1 MSKRIILILI
11 TRLFDTLNV
20 SLKYKIL
27 KRYKMKVVIY
37 ARVSTNSQD
46 YKRQTEELL
55 EFSQTQNYEVV
66 KIFEEKISG
75 GKTNE
80 KRPQLMN
87 MIHFIKTNKM
97 NKVLCWELSRLGR
110 NTIEVLKT
118 IQLLNENC
126 ISLYIKNHNIE
137 TLNDKCEVNPMSQFL
152 IQILTS
158 VSEMEKTQIR
168 QRIKSGYDSFR
179 KNGGKVGRKKGFKK
193 DTETLL
199 TEHKDVVKLLKQ
211 GYSVRKTM
219 KLTDKSSG
227 TVQKIRML
235 LNLSNT

>member
-1 MSKRIILILI
+1 
-11 TRLFDTLNV
+11 
-20 SLKYKIL
+20 
-27 KRYKMKVVIY
+27 MKVVIY
-37 ARVSTNSQD
+37 SRVSTISQD
-46 YKRQTEELL
+46 FKRQTEELL
-55 EFSQTQNYEVV
+55 EFSKNMNYEVV
-66 KIFEEKISG
+66 SIFEEKISG

-80 KRPQLMN
+80 ERPQLME
-87 MIHFIKTNKM
+87 MINFIKSNKID
-97 NKVLCWELSRLGR
+97 KVLCWELSRLGR

-137 TLNDKCEVNPMSQFL
+137 TLNDKCEINPMSQFL

-168 QRIKSGYDSFR
+168 QRIKSGYESFR
-179 KNGGKVGRKKGFKK
+179 KNGGKVGRKEGFKK
-193 DTETLL
+193 DNETLL

-227 TVQKIRML
+227 TVQKIKKMIAE
-235 LNLSNT
+235 

>member
-1 MSKRIILILI
+1 
-11 TRLFDTLNV
+11 
-20 SLKYKIL
+20 
-27 KRYKMKVVIY
+27 MKVVIHS
-37 ARVSTNSQD
+37 RVSTSIQD

-55 EFSQTQNYEVV
+55 EFSNKMNYEVV
-66 KIFEEKISG
+66 STFEEKISG

-80 KRPQLMN
+80 ERPELMK
-87 MIHFIKTNKM
+87 MINFIKKNKID
-97 NKVLCWELSRLGR
+97 KVLCWELSRIGR

-137 TLNDKCEVNPMSQFL
+137 TLNDKCEINPMSQFL

-168 QRIKSGYDSFR
+168 QRIKSGYESYR
-179 KNGGKVGRKKGFKK
+179 KNGGKVGRKEGFKK
-193 DTETLL
+193 DNETLL

-227 TVQKIRML
+227 TIQKIKKII
-235 LNLSNT
+235 T

>member
-1 MSKRIILILI
+1 
-11 TRLFDTLNV
+11 
-20 SLKYKIL
+20 
-27 KRYKMKVVIY
+27 MKVVIY
-37 ARVSTNSQD
+37 SRVSTISQD
-46 YKRQTEELL
+46 FKRQTEELL
-55 EFSQTQNYEVV
+55 EFSKNMNYEVV
-66 KIFEEKISG
+66 SIFEEKISG

-80 KRPQLMN
+80 ERPQLME
-87 MIHFIKTNKM
+87 MINFIKSNKID
-97 NKVLCWELSRLGR
+97 KVLCWELSRLGR

-137 TLNDKCEVNPMSQFL
+137 TLNDKCEINPMSQFL

-168 QRIKSGYDSFR
+168 QRIKSGYESFR
-179 KNGGKVGRKKGFKK
+179 KNGGKVGRKEGFKK
-193 DTETLL
+193 DNETLL

-227 TVQKIRML
+227 TIQKIKKL
-235 LNLSNT
+235 IEI

>member
-1 MSKRIILILI
+1 
-11 TRLFDTLNV
+11 
-20 SLKYKIL
+20 
-27 KRYKMKVVIY
+27 MKVVIY
-37 ARVSTNSQD
+37 SRVSTNSQD

-55 EFSQTQNYEVV
+55 EFSKNMNYEVLN
-66 KIFEEKISG
+66 IFEEKISG

-80 KRPQLMN
+80 ERPELMK
-87 MIHFIKTNKM
+87 MINYFKSNKID
-97 NKVLCWELSRLGR
+97 KVLCWELSRLGR

-137 TLNDKCEVNPMSQFL
+137 TLNDKCEINPMSQFL

-168 QRIKSGYDSFR
+168 QRIKSGYESYR
-179 KNGGKVGRKKGFKK
+179 KNGGKVGRKEGFKK

-199 TEHKDVVKLLKQ
+199 IEHKDVVKLLKQ

-227 TVQKIRML
+227 TIQKIKKL
-235 LNLSNT
+235 ISE

>member
-1 MSKRIILILI
+1 
-11 TRLFDTLNV
+11 
-20 SLKYKIL
+20 
-27 KRYKMKVVIY
+27 MKVVIY
-37 ARVSTNSQD
+37 ARVSTNNQD
-46 YKRQTEELL
+46 YKRQTEELI
-55 EFSQTQNYEVV
+55 EFSKKNNYEVV
-66 KIFEEKISG
+66 NIFEEKISG

-80 KRPQLMN
+80 ERPQLIK
-87 MIHFIKTNKM
+87 MINFIKSNKID
-97 NKVLCWELSRLGR
+97 KVLCWELSRIGR

-118 IQLLNENC
+118 IQLLNEKC

-179 KNGGKVGRKKGFKK
+179 KNGGKVGRKDGFKK
-193 DTETLL
+193 SRETLL

-211 GYSVRKTM
+211 GMSVRKTM

-227 TVQKIRML
+227 TVQKIKKIIG
-235 LNLSNT
+235 NIE

>member
-1 MSKRIILILI
+1 
-11 TRLFDTLNV
+11 
-20 SLKYKIL
+20 
-27 KRYKMKVVIY
+27 MKVVIY
-37 ARVSTNSQD
+37 SRVSTNSQD

-55 EFSQTQNYEVV
+55 EFSKNMNYEVLN
-66 KIFEEKISG
+66 IFEEKISG

-80 KRPQLMN
+80 ERPELMK
-87 MIHFIKTNKM
+87 MINYIKSNKID
-97 NKVLCWELSRLGR
+97 KVLCWELSRLGR
-110 NTIEVLKT
+110 NTIEFLKT

-137 TLNDKCEVNPMSQFL
+137 TLNDKCEINPMSQFL
-152 IQILTS
+152 IQILTF

-168 QRIKSGYDSFR
+168 QRIKSGYESFR
-179 KNGGKVGRKKGFKK
+179 KNGGKVGRKEGFKK

-227 TVQKIRML
+227 TIQKIKKL
-235 LNLSNT
+235 ISE

>member
-1 MSKRIILILI
+1 
-11 TRLFDTLNV
+11 
-20 SLKYKIL
+20 
-27 KRYKMKVVIY
+27 MKVVIY
-37 ARVSTNSQD
+37 SRVSTNSQD
-46 YKRQTEELL
+46 FKRQTEELL
-55 EFSQTQNYEVV
+55 EFSKNMNYEVV
-66 KIFEEKISG
+66 SIFEEKISG

-80 KRPQLMN
+80 ERPQLME
-87 MIHFIKTNKM
+87 MINFIKSNKID
-97 NKVLCWELSRLGR
+97 KVLCWELSRLGR

-137 TLNDKCEVNPMSQFL
+137 TLNDKCEINPMSQFL

-168 QRIKSGYDSFR
+168 QRIKSGYESFR
-179 KNGGKVGRKKGFKK
+179 KNGGKVGRKEGFKK
-193 DTETLL
+193 DNETLL
-199 TEHKDVVKLLKQ
+199 TEHKDILKLLKQ

-227 TVQKIRML
+227 TVQKIKKIIEVEL
-235 LNLSNT
+235 

>member
-1 MSKRIILILI
+1 MIQ
-11 TRLFDTLNV
+11 
-20 SLKYKIL
+20 
-27 KRYKMKVVIY
+27 MKVVIY
-37 ARVSTNSQD
+37 SRVSTNSQD

-55 EFSQTQNYEVV
+55 EFSNKMNYEVV
-66 KIFEEKISG
+66 STFEEKISG

-80 KRPQLMN
+80 ERPELMK
-87 MIHFIKTNKM
+87 MINFVKTNKID
-97 NKVLCWELSRLGR
+97 KVLCWELSRIGR

-137 TLNDKCEVNPMSQFL
+137 TLNDKCEINPMSQFL

-168 QRIKSGYDSFR
+168 QRIKSGYESYR
-179 KNGGKVGRKKGFKK
+179 KNGGKVGRKEGFKK

-227 TVQKIRML
+227 TIQKIKKL
-235 LNLSNT
+235 ISE

>member
-1 MSKRIILILI
+1 
-11 TRLFDTLNV
+11 
-20 SLKYKIL
+20 
-27 KRYKMKVVIY
+27 MKVVIY
-37 ARVSTNSQD
+37 SRVSTSIQD
-46 YKRQTEELL
+46 YTRQTEELL
-55 EFSQTQNYEVV
+55 EFSNKMNYEVV
-66 KIFEEKISG
+66 STFEEKISG

-80 KRPQLMN
+80 ERPELMK
-87 MIHFIKTNKM
+87 MINYIKSNKID
-97 NKVLCWELSRLGR
+97 KVLCWELSRIGR
-110 NTIEVLKT
+110 SPIEVLKT

-137 TLNDKCEVNPMSQFL
+137 TLNDKCEINPMSQFL

-168 QRIKSGYDSFR
+168 QRIKSGYESFR
-179 KNGGKVGRKKGFKK
+179 KNGGKVGRKEGFKK
-193 DTETLL
+193 DNETLL

-227 TVQKIRML
+227 TIQKIKKIII
-235 LNLSNT
+235 

>member
-1 MSKRIILILI
+1 
-11 TRLFDTLNV
+11 
-20 SLKYKIL
+20 
-27 KRYKMKVVIY
+27 MKVVIY

-55 EFSQTQNYEVV
+55 EFSQTQNYEVI
-66 KIFEEKISG
+66 KIFEEKICG

-80 KRPQLMN
+80 ERPQLMK
-87 MIHFIKTNKM
+87 MIDFIKSNKID
-97 NKVLCWELSRLGR
+97 KVLCWELSRLGR

-137 TLNDKCEVNPMSQFL
+137 TLNEKCEINPMSQFL

-179 KNGGKVGRKKGFKK
+179 KNGGKVGRKEGFKK
-193 DTETLL
+193 DSETLL
-199 TEHKDVVKLLKQ
+199 NEHKDIVKLLKQ

-227 TVQKIRML
+227 TVQKVRKLIK
-235 LNLSNT
+235 